1 MDILLTQG
9 FLHLAEDIFERLDNV
24 SLGRAR
30 RVCKQ
35 WKWVIEE
42 QKYYWQ
48 RIVQSAKNK
57 STRKQISKVSN
68 KETIFSQTK

>member
-24 SLGRAR
+24 SLGQAR

-48 RIVQSAKNK
+48 RIVQSAKSHHVCQSPEWIDLMANMEAK
-57 STRKQISKVSN
+57 SR
-68 KETIFSQTK
+68 